1 MFERSIH
8 RKRSFFVS
16 SKFVNWLHGIF
27 VLFFLC
33 MLSLFLRPSITN
45 IRMHTSKMLRTYTNI
60 YVRLPFMLNLCSS
73 KTFSWTFALIWSQQ
87 RWWVD
92 LAFGHPLL
100 HLAYFISF
108 GSVRLF
114 IHFSHSM
121 WLPQVCN
128 MEVYF
133 GTWCREYDIWSG
145 MKMGMGIEQ
154 VSRISW
160 QHKSECQV
168 VS

>member
-27 VLFFLC
+27 VLFFLS

-60 YVRLPFMLNLCSS
+60 YVRFPFMLNLCSS

-108 GSVRLF
+108 GSVRFVCSF
-114 IHFSHSM
+114 IFPTRCDYHKCAIWKCTSA
-121 WLPQVCN
+121 LGVVN
-128 MEVYF
+128 TIYEVEWRWALNKF
-133 GTWCREYDIWSG
+133 HE
-145 MKMGMGIEQ
+145 
-154 VSRISW
+154 
-160 QHKSECQV
+160 
-168 VS
+168 